1 MENADGILAD
11 LRKENILLNTACR
24 TAKVGGWHVD
34 LVAEV
39 AEWSRET
46 FEIFEIWPHE
56 APDLDGTRKYMTP
69 ESRALFDAVL
79 KDSIEKQKPY
89 SIDMEI
95 ITETGKRKWIRALGE
110 PVLDNGRMI
119 GLEGTLQDITE
130 QKNAELQ
137 ASRQELLLRSL
148 FKVLPDI
155 FFVIGG
161 DGTIKEYQ
169 AKEENLLLLPPE
181 LFLGKRIYDVLPK
194 ESTEKFPEAVA
205 ALQKKQCCQ
214 L

>member
-1 MENADGILAD
+1 MSILWQ
-11 LRKENILLNTACR
+11 RLLNGV
-24 TAKVGGWHVD
+24 AKHLRSLKFG
-34 LVAEV
+34 
-39 AEWSRET
+39 
-46 FEIFEIWPHE
+46 PHE

-205 ALQKKQCCQ
+205 ALQKNSVASYEYEVTRDGKLQF